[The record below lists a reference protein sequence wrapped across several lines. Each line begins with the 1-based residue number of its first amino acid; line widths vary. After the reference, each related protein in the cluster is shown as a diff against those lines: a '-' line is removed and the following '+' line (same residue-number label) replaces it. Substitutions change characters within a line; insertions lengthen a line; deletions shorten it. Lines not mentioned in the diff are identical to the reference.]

1 MYVLVN
7 FDFSDPT
14 QAALFASIA
23 PYMVSCTPEDPRQVQ
38 EIITAPVQNSSNVA
52 PRTGLS
58 ETFVGMYVIDADG
71 FVHCC
76 TSQGKY
82 IFVPTV
88 RKIFNQ
94 RLKAAGATWNKEH
107 KAWEFKGQSSTYVEA
122 IIPTLDTTVT
132 VEQYRQALQERFG

>member
-7 FDFSDPT
+7 LDFTDPT
-14 QAALFASIA
+14 QAEMFTLIA
-23 PYMVSCTPEDPRQVQ
+23 PHMVSCTPEDPRQVQ
-38 EIITAPVQNSSNVA
+38 EIITAPVQNSSKVA

-58 ETFVGMYVIDADG
+58 ETFVGMYVLDADG
-71 FVHCC
+71 FVHTC

-88 RKIFNQ
+88 RKIFNS
-94 RLKAAGATWNKEH
+94 RLKAVGATWNKEH
-107 KAWEFKGQSSTYVEA
+107 KAWEFKGKERMYVEA
-122 IIPTLDTTVT
+122 LIPTLDTTVT